1 VVPEGKIGITP
12 EITTGKIL
20 NFAEEIVRK

>member
-1 VVPEGKIGITP
+1 VFPEGKIGITP
-12 EITTGKIL
+12 DIITGKIL